1 MYFSSDCPTVVLPA
15 LPFALISSSNNYIPS
30 TLLRST
36 APPPML
42 QIIKYYYKPH
52 IEEIKQRLSSARELG
67 NASAEEW
74 IKGLD
79 NEGKER
85 LGEAS
90 RWEQWE
96 AKGGLK
102 KVNLRPHLRTTVI
115 PGHTTLETRVTSTK
129 GGTHSDRSTPQGV
142 RLPIRLSGDPGSPAS
157 SSPNHFPY
165 PQQTISSTF
174 HLIFTLVLCP
184 LSLLV

>member
-1 MYFSSDCPTVVLPA
+1 MYFSSDCPTVLLPA

-42 QIIKYYYKPH
+42 QPVRYYYKPH
-52 IEEIKQRLSSARELG
+52 IEDIKQRLHSARELG

-74 IKGLD
+74 IKGLND
-79 NEGKER
+79 EGKER
-85 LGEAS
+85 LNEAS

-102 KVNLRPHLRTTVI
+102 KVNLRPHLRATVI
-115 PGHTTLETRVTSTK
+115 PGHTTVETRMSSTK
-129 GGTHSDRSTPQGV
+129 AGTHSDRSTPQGA
-142 RLPIRLSGDPGSPAS
+142 RLPTRLSGDPGSPAS
-157 SSPNHFPY
+157 SSPSHFPI
-165 PQQTISSTF
+165 PQQTISSTSYLLF
-174 HLIFTLVLCP
+174 ISVLCR
-184 LSLLV
+184 